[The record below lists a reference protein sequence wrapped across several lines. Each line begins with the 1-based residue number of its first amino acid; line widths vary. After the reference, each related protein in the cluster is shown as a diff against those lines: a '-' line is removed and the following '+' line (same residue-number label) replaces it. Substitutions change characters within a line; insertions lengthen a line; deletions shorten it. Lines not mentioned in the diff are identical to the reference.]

1 MFKKLSYLALLWC
14 AVMGYSVLTGCCEEL
29 VNVCLSSDEIQVV
42 AYDNADSLAV
52 EAGDDFVF
60 GKALMLRMSFT
71 GYRTYCSKPRSV
83 SFINSA
89 YATSCDETYV
99 YKHADTIVHM
109 TIYADKDYDAQHP
122 AGTELNELFYMPKLY
137 VLNSRKDQP
146 YYFDIYALQSP
157 AQRDSFVYTVKLVL
171 ADGRNVEASTKRIN
185 IIP

>member
-29 VNVCLSSDEIQVV
+29 VNVCLTSDEVDVV
-42 AYDNADSLAV
+42 AYNNADSLAV

-60 GKALMLRMSFT
+60 GKALMLRVRIG
-71 GYRTYCSKPRSV
+71 GYTMYCSKPRSA
-83 SFINSA
+83 SFINTA
-89 YATSCDETYV
+89 YATSCGETYV
-99 YKHADTIVHM
+99 YKHMDTVASV
-109 TIYADKDYDAQHP
+109 TVYADKDYDAQHP
-122 AGTELNELFYMPKLY
+122 AGTSLNDLFYMP
-137 VLNSRKDQP
+137 VLESFNARQDQQ
-146 YYFDIYALQSP
+146 YYDLYALRSP